1 MSEGKKNSSFDLIR
15 ALELL
20 WLIGG
25 ISAARFAEVNWGWTW
40 YEAVLAILAIGIA
53 SAFLIGF
60 VIFAWRSAIKPS
72 GSFLRD
78 EGIVG
83 LARFLYGKF
92 FYALLYGRRGKQP

>member
-1 MSEGKKNSSFDLIR
+1 MSDSKKNSSFDLIHV
-15 ALELL
+15 LELL

-25 ISAARFAEVNWGWTW
+25 ISAARFAEVNWGWTG
-40 YEAVLAILAIGIA
+40 YEAALGVLALGLG

-60 VIFAWRSAIKPS
+60 MIFAWRSAIRPS
-72 GSFLRD
+72 GSLLRD

-83 LARFLYGKF
+83 LGRFLYGKF